1 MLKDFFITENFVKC
15 YYLVWNFNAF
25 HCVIAMKNITR
36 NETVI
41 YYAKK
46 TSSIK
51 KKIHY
56 CNAEWDISHRKKKN
70 KNFI

>member
-1 MLKDFFITENFVKC
+1 
-15 YYLVWNFNAF
+15 
-25 HCVIAMKNITR
+25 MKNITR

-56 CNAEWDISHRKKKN
+56 CNAEWGISHRKKKN